1 MRSFESLSEQE
12 VLALAIALEEEDERV
27 YGDFTENFRK
37 DFPATAAMFQGM
49 REEEST
55 HRRKLID
62 LYRAK
67 FGEHIP
73 LIRRGDVK
81 GLVPRRAIWLTQPL
95 RDRKS
100 TRLNSSHVKI
110 SYAVFCLKKKKK

>member
-1 MRSFESLSEQE
+1 MVDCAVSLWPLISETKVGMAHVFLLNTVKCPVESARGDGSLQNLMRSFESLSEQE

-62 LYRAK
+62 LYRANS
-67 FGEHIP
+67 
-73 LIRRGDVK
+73 
-81 GLVPRRAIWLTQPL
+81 A
-95 RDRKS
+95 S
-100 TRLNSSHVKI
+100 TYR
-110 SYAVFCLKKKKK
+110 